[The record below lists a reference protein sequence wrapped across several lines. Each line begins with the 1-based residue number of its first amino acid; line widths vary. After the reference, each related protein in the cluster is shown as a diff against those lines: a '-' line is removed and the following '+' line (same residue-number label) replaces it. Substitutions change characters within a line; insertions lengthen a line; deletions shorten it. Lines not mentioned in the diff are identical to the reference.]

1 MRKRIYSLDLLR
13 IICCIYVIAIHI
25 FMSYRVTDQGISY
38 NILFV
43 ESFIRCCVPIFF
55 MITGFFMFK
64 KQKTLLEVCEYLFK
78 RIIIPTLLLLAFI
91 QVFSAWLNGT
101 NTLFECIL
109 KLNFHYMITFFIM
122 LLGWKMPEP
131 NFWLWYITT
140 LVKIYFF
147 YPLLQRICIDKK
159 EENFVRRS
167 YLVICFLAT
176 IFFPTIKQ
184 IFMIDIPVYIYTP
197 LPFYAFAYILIGYE
211 LSLFYERRSKLINAG
226 FGVLLYI
233 CGSLSTYLCTKYIDI
248 PFNGDFVHLFFNY
261 QMLNVV
267 VSAIGL
273 IIVFLSLELKE
284 KNINRW
290 INILG
295 ETTFFVYL
303 IHYPIIFKLSKLGVL
318 DNFILQ
324 LGNLGGVLYLQFLFL
339 YWQLQYPGGY
349 RFVIEILKHYL
360 GVVYYSKQNNKS
372 NHTGCGIRHA
382 VFAGH

>member
-1 MRKRIYSLDLLR
+1 
-13 IICCIYVIAIHI
+13 
-25 FMSYRVTDQGISY
+25 
-38 NILFV
+38 
-43 ESFIRCCVPIFF
+43 
-55 MITGFFMFK
+55 
-64 KQKTLLEVCEYLFK
+64 
-78 RIIIPTLLLLAFI
+78 
-91 QVFSAWLNGT
+91 
-101 NTLFECIL
+101 
-109 KLNFHYMITFFIM
+109 
-122 LLGWKMPEP
+122 
-131 NFWLWYITT
+131 
-140 LVKIYFF
+140 
-147 YPLLQRICIDKK
+147 
-159 EENFVRRS
+159 
-167 YLVICFLAT
+167 
-176 IFFPTIKQ
+176 
-184 IFMIDIPVYIYTP
+184 
-197 LPFYAFAYILIGYE
+197 
-211 LSLFYERRSKLINAG
+211 
-226 FGVLLYI
+226 
-233 CGSLSTYLCTKYIDI
+233 
-248 PFNGDFVHLFFNY
+248 
-261 QMLNVV
+261 MLNVV